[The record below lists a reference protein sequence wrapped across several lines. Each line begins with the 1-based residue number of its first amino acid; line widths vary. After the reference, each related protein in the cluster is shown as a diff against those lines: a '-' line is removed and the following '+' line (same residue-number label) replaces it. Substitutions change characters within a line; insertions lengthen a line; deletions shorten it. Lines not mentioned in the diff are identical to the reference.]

1 MPPDNRPEPLAL
13 QTDRVQQTG
22 EPLLGIPSGCLSYP
36 AQRARR
42 AFRTLC
48 SARGRLFRVPL
59 GHGPSLSGLRQ
70 WLAVTM
76 WLNTFVRPLHRYYSR
91 VRLPGRVH
99 VESAASG
106 LLRPDRPR
114 DTRSIASGI
123 SRFPCKKLV
132 YMPWFS
138 DSAGPLRH
146 SRLRGAPCS
155 LPAIRNRVGNPMA
168 IDFGAL

>member
-1 MPPDNRPEPLAL
+1 M
-13 QTDRVQQTG
+13 
-22 EPLLGIPSGCLSYP
+22 LGIPSGCLSHP

-59 GHGPSLSGLRQ
+59 GHGPSLNGLRQ

-114 DTRSIASGI
+114 DTRSSASGI
-123 SRFPCKKLV
+123 SRFPCKKFV

-138 DSAGPLRH
+138 DSAGPMHHL
-146 SRLRGAPCS
+146 RLRGAPCG
-155 LPAIRNRVGNPMA
+155 LPAFVTGSATRGRLISELYSLACTPPVNASPPPLRRA
-168 IDFGAL
+168 DA